1 MQYGY
6 IRVSATDQNL
16 DRQLIALKN
25 AGVETKRIFVDKL
38 SGKDFNRPNYKRLI
52 KRLKRGDL
60 LYIVSIDRLGRNYTE
75 IQEQWRMLIH
85 DKQVD
90 ICVLDMPLLDTRNK
104 KDLMG
109 TFVAELVL
117 QILSFVAENERANIR
132 KRQAEGIAAAK
143 ARGVRFGRPEKP
155 VTPGFLDA
163 YCAWREGKITIRQA
177 AKRCKMPQT
186 TFYIKA
192 KTQRNRWT
200 LMVLPAPAQGSN
212 AEDSCCR
219 SRAELF
225 RDCKTSCGIA
235 RNP

>member
-143 ARGVRFGRPEKP
+143 ARGVQFGRPKVVLP
-155 VTPGFLDA
+155 DDFVDIV
-163 YCAWREGKITIRQA
+163 YAWKQRELTVDDILQRYHISR
-177 AKRCKMPQT
+177 T
-186 TFYIKA
+186 TFYRRA
-192 KTQRNRWT
+192 KEYMGT
-200 LMVLPAPAQGSN
+200 
-212 AEDSCCR
+212 
-219 SRAELF
+219 
-225 RDCKTSCGIA
+225 K
-235 RNP
+235 

>member
-143 ARGVRFGRPEKP
+143 VRGVQFGRPKIILP
-155 VTPGFLDA
+155 DNFVDIV
-163 YCAWREGKITIRQA
+163 YAWKQRELTVDDILQRYHISR
-177 AKRCKMPQT
+177 T
-186 TFYIKA
+186 TFYRRA
-192 KTQRNRWT
+192 KEY
-200 LMVLPAPAQGSN
+200 M
-212 AEDSCCR
+212 
-219 SRAELF
+219 
-225 RDCKTSCGIA
+225 KTK
-235 RNP
+235 